1 MLKFQ
6 ILWEHF

>member
-6 ILWEHF
+6 ITV

>member
-6 ILWEHF
+6 IMRR